1 MFIGE
6 YEHSLDAKN
15 RIMIPSKFRSKLGE
29 RFILT
34 KGLDHCLFIYT
45 MEEWSK
51 FEEKLAALPFT
62 SKDARQFTRFFL
74 SGAEEC
80 EMDTQGR
87 IIIPQSL
94 REHANLTK
102 NIISIGVSNRIEI
115 WDAESWKAY
124 TTGDDF
130 NPDDVA
136 EKMADLGI

>member
-6 YEHSLDAKN
+6 YQHSLDTKN
-15 RIMIPSKFRSKLGE
+15 RIMIPSKFRSKLGDH
-29 RFILT
+29 FILA

-45 MEEWSK
+45 MEEWEK
-51 FEEKLAALPFT
+51 FEEKLSSLPLT

-80 EMDTQGR
+80 EMDSQGR
-87 IIIPQSL
+87 ILIPQSL

-102 NIISIGVSNRIEI
+102 DIVSIGVSNRIEI
-115 WDAESWKAY
+115 WDAQSWR
-124 TTGDDF
+124 DF
-130 NPDDVA
+130 TSVDNFNTDDVA

>member
-6 YEHSLDAKN
+6 YSHSLDSKN

-45 MEEWSK
+45 MDEWAK
-51 FEEKLAALPFT
+51 FEEKLANLPFT
-62 SKDARQFTRFFL
+62 SKDARLFTRFFL
-74 SGAEEC
+74 SGAEEV
-80 EMDTQGR
+80 EMDSQGR
-87 IIIPQSL
+87 VLIPQSL

-102 NIISIGVSNRIEI
+102 DIVSIGVSNRIEI
-115 WDAESWKAY
+115 WDQESWKNY

-130 NPDDVA
+130 NPDDIA

>member
-6 YEHSLDAKN
+6 YAHSIDAKG
-15 RIMIPSKFRSKLGE
+15 RIMIPSKYRSKLGD

-45 MEEWSK
+45 LEEWSK
-51 FEEKLAALPFT
+51 FEEKLRNLPFS

-87 IIIPQSL
+87 ILIPQNL

-102 NIISIGVSNRIEI
+102 EIVSIGVSNRIEI
-115 WDAESWKAY
+115 WSAETWKLY
-124 TTGDDF
+124 NSDDSF
-130 NPDDVA
+130 DPDDIA